1 MERNERFE
9 GEYREA
15 LDCLRFSQDGKER
28 IMKNLMERQE
38 REPVKA
44 KRFRPLRTAL
54 IAAALAAALLGTA
67 GAAQFFGVQVNFQP
81 EEPPDVPGLGK
92 YTVTGGVAYFPADIF
107 SQEVWELGAQENNA
121 KSFSTWEELEQFVG
135 RKLMDNPVLEG
146 APRGVTVSSDQMQG
160 SPTNVMLDAMNS
172 EKGLFRIMTMDNYQL
187 DDVLLRR
194 HAVLYTDIAQ
204 ENFVDNFGE
213 DHEPEIAW
221 FYEQGTQL
229 STEEYT
235 TANGLAVT
243 IVREA
248 GRFTEYTAHFSING
262 VRGAIMASY
271 QGKDWQQDNS
281 EHVLAVLKQ
290 ALDGFVV

>member
-1 MERNERFE
+1 
-9 GEYREA
+9 
-15 LDCLRFSQDGKER
+15 
-28 IMKNLMERQE
+28 
-38 REPVKA
+38 
-44 KRFRPLRTAL
+44 
-54 IAAALAAALLGTA
+54 
-67 GAAQFFGVQVNFQP
+67 
-81 EEPPDVPGLGK
+81 
-92 YTVTGGVAYFPADIF
+92 
-107 SQEVWELGAQENNA
+107 
-121 KSFSTWEELEQFVG
+121 
-135 RKLMDNPVLEG
+135 
-146 APRGVTVSSDQMQG
+146 
-160 SPTNVMLDAMNS
+160 MLDAMNS

-204 ENFVDNFGE
+204 ESFVDNFGE

-243 IVREA
+243 IVREE

-262 VRGAIMASY
+262 VRSTIMASY